1 MDKLAQFYLQEI
13 FQIHGLP
20 KQLDQS
26 KTHDFN
32 LDVRDIYLEQDTK
45 IQSSTTAHL
54 QTNGQPERTIQILKD
69 MLRGMCIGFQ
79 RQLREICTI
88 VEFAP
93 NNSTNQLLVCR
104 HLKLYMVGNIDP
116 QFVDRVGNKIKTIKK
131 R

>member
-45 IQSSTTAHL
+45 IQSSTSAHL
-54 QTNGQPERTIQILKD
+54 QTDGQPERTIQILKD
-69 MLRGMCIGFQ
+69 ILRGMCIGLQ

-93 NNSTNQLLVCR
+93 NNGYQSTIGMSPF
-104 HLKLYMVGNIDP
+104 KTLYGRKYRSPIY
-116 QFVDRVGNKIKTIKK
+116 
-131 R
+131 